1 MYVHVEGA
9 MVGVYEGAA
18 VGVYKNDTT
27 AGEAVSEPQPEQVW
41 ARVWLKA
48 LLATAGGDGRGEP
61 VR

>member
-1 MYVHVEGA
+1 